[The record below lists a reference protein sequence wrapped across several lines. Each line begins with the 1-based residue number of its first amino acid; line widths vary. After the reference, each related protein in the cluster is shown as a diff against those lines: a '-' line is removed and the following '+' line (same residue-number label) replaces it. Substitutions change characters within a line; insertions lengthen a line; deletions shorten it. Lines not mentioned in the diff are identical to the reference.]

1 MIRLSNWVTF
11 SQIVRKDSWTLPDAR
26 HIFNLIT
33 FEYLADTGGAASV
46 PGERD
51 ARRRDLHRARQEEDG
66 HGHRRGLRPQEAGQ
80 DPLWLRILMISV
92 QLLFYSFISVIL
104 LLFFK
109 DWLYYKQPET
119 IEWRTS
125 YSVPLLYKVILRLI
139 IASDLLWP
147 IWEDAET
154 V

>member
-1 MIRLSNWVTF
+1 MIRLSNGVTF
-11 SQIVRKDSWTLPDAR
+11 SQIVLKDSWTLDAR
-26 HIFNLIT
+26 HMFNLIT

-51 ARRRDLHRARQEEDG
+51 ARRRDLHRARQEEDS

-109 DWLYYKQPET
+109 D
-119 IEWRTS
+119 
-125 YSVPLLYKVILRLI
+125 
-139 IASDLLWP
+139 
-147 IWEDAET
+147 
-154 V
+154 